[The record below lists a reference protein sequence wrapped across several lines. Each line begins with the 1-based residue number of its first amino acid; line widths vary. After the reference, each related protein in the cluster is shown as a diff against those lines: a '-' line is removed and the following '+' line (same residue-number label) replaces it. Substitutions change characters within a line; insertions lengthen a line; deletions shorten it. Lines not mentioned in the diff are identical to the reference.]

1 MPRSLNV
8 ADVNMRKSLL
18 ILMCFSAVG
27 LVGFQALNPSA
38 SAYTLEVTVDITP
51 STLNVNMEGKWITA
65 RLGLPKDYNVRDI
78 DTSTILL
85 EGLFR
90 AEWSNV
96 EGKALMVKFDAHA
109 ITDYLWGKLYH
120 MGLERTSIEL
130 KVTGQ
135 LKDGTY
141 FEGSDTITIMNPFGF

>member
-1 MPRSLNV
+1 M
-8 ADVNMRKSLL
+8 K
-18 ILMCFSAVG
+18 G
-27 LVGFQALNPSA
+27 Q
-38 SAYTLEVTVDITP
+38 
-51 STLNVNMEGKWITA
+51 WITA
-65 RLGLPKDYNVRDI
+65 HIELPEDYNAADI

-85 EGLFR
+85 EGLFKPER
-90 AEWSNV
+90 SSV
-96 EGKALMVKFDAHA
+96 GGKMLMVKFDAPG